1 MKDQK
6 NKKKILQNLCQVYD
20 ELFSKN
26 VSNSNE
32 VIAQYFKDIS
42 LPKVTKEQS
51 EQCEGEIT

>member
-51 EQCEGEIT
+51 EQWEGEIT